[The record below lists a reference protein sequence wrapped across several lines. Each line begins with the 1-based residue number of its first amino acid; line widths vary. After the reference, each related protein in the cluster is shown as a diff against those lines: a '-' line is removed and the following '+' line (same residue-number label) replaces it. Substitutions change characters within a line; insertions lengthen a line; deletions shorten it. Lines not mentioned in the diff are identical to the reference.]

1 MVARLRSF
9 LDVRTGE
16 TMPLL
21 VTFVYMAI
29 AVGSFL
35 LAKPIRN
42 GLFLG
47 SYGSSKLVY
56 VYVLVPLVLSAVVPL
71 YTTLVERHGE
81 RLVATASQLLLAA
94 SVFGFWWML
103 TFRPAPWLSGAFYVW
118 VNCYGIIASV
128 QAWTFAS
135 AVFDTR
141 QARRL
146 FGLVGSGASFGAVL
160 GGLIASELV
169 GMLGTIN
176 LLLVLAGLI
185 TIGAVVV
192 NAGWHLRRADA
203 QPPQRSGARPGPGGR
218 GRVRLVDTLMTVAR
232 TPYLRN
238 IALLVSL
245 VAITTLWTQFLFQ
258 AGAERHFAGSA
269 DAMTRFFGRFN
280 SALGVAALAIQIVAT
295 GPALRRFGLGITILL
310 LPVLLTIGIA
320 AIAVTASL
328 WAVLMTSAFDQGLR
342 FSIDKATFEL
352 LYLPIGPA
360 TKTQV
365 KTTIDLVVNRLADG
379 VGAVLLG
386 VATTGFL
393 VLPGAGLGLRGVAIV
408 SLLLVAM
415 WILLALALRRGY
427 VVAIYDSIMQH
438 RLDAERAAGTVLD
451 RTATEALAA
460 RLRDGELVEVLYA
473 LEVFRMQH
481 RGVVHPAVRGLLGYS
496 APEVRSQAILVLGEA
511 GDRAS
516 APDIEPLLADR
527 DAGVR
532 AEALLFLARHG
543 DVDPLSRLSDVADF
557 PEYSVQASIV
567 AFLARESPWQNL
579 DAARLMLRQMITARD
594 GPDAMLT
601 KIEAARIL
609 SQLRRGFDE
618 ELHALLQDGNAE
630 VVRAALVAAG
640 QRGDGAFVPS
650 VLSKLEDGGLFED
663 AAQALGRMGD
673 AAVADLRYAL
683 EDTTS
688 PVTVRTGIPRILATI
703 GGTAAREA
711 LVENLLASDMAVR
724 AEVVAALGRLHAGD
738 PELAMDRRAVE
749 MVLTAEAVTHYRS
762 YQILASLQPTFDQS
776 DPVAQGLREAIG
788 QERDRIVG
796 LIAPL
801 LSAGDAS
808 SVADALRSPDA
819 GIRANALELADNVLS
834 PELRRLVLP
843 LVDAQVSAEERV
855 VLAGKV
861 VGATVKSQE
870 EAVAAMLS
878 SDNAWLKA
886 CGVYAAGALRLET
899 LRPLIGP
906 LVTAPDALLRETA
919 RATLQRLEAPAPTL
933 ESRRTAARAA
943 AGAAY
948 APITASEAFG
958 VG

>member
-1 MVARLRSF
+1 MIARLRSF
-9 LDVRTGE
+9 LDVRPGE
-16 TMPLL
+16 TVPLL

-81 RLVATASQLLLAA
+81 RLVVTASQLLLAA

-128 QAWTFAS
+128 QAWMFAS

-169 GMLGTIN
+169 GILGTIN

-185 TIGAVVV
+185 TTGALVV
-192 NAGWHLRRADA
+192 NAGWYLRRADA
-203 QPPQRSGARPGPGGR
+203 QAPQRSGAGSDGR
-218 GRVRLVDTLMTVAR
+218 RRVPLVDTLMTVVR

-238 IALLVSL
+238 IALLVSI
-245 VAITTLWTQFLFQ
+245 VALTTLWTQFLFQ

-280 SALGVAALAIQIVAT
+280 STLGVAALAIQIVAT
-295 GPALRRFGLGITILL
+295 GPALRRFGLGVTILL
-310 LPVLLTIGIA
+310 LPVLLTTGIA

-352 LYLPIGPA
+352 LYLPVGPA

-393 VLPGAGLGLRGVAIV
+393 VLPGAGLGVRGVAIV
-408 SLLLVAM
+408 SLLLMAM

-427 VVAIYDSIMQH
+427 VVAICDSITQH

-481 RGVVHPAVRGLLGYS
+481 RGVVHPAVRGLLGYP
-496 APEVRSQAILVLGEA
+496 AAEVRSQAILVLSEA
-511 GDRAS
+511 GDTPS
-516 APDIEPLLADR
+516 APDIEPLLADP

-579 DAARLMLRQMITARD
+579 DAARVMLRQMITAGD

-601 KIEAARIL
+601 KIEAARVL
-609 SQLRRGFDE
+609 SQLREGFDE

-630 VVRAALVAAG
+630 VVRASLVAAG
-640 QRGDGAFVPS
+640 QRGDGAFVPA

-663 AAQALGRMGD
+663 AAQALVRMGE
-673 AAVADLRYAL
+673 AAVPDLRYAL
-683 EDTTS
+683 EDTAS
-688 PVTVRTGIPRILATI
+688 PVTVRTAIPRILATI

-711 LVENLLASDMAVR
+711 LVENLLASDMALR
-724 AEVVAALGRLHAGD
+724 AEVVAALGRLHARD

-762 YQILASLQPTFDQS
+762 YQILASLQPTFDES
-776 DPVAQGLREAIG
+776 DPVVQGLNEAIG
-788 QERDRIVG
+788 QERHRIVG

-801 LSAGDAS
+801 LSVGDAS
-808 SVADALRSPDA
+808 SVAAALRSADA

-855 VLAGKV
+855 ALAGKV

-870 EAVAAMLS
+870 EAVVAMLS

-919 RATLQRLEAPAPTL
+919 RATLQRLEAPAPTV
-933 ESRRTAARAA
+933 ESRRIAARAA
-943 AGAAY
+943 AAY
-948 APITASEAFG
+948 SPVTASEAFG

>member
-9 LDVRTGE
+9 LDVRPGE

-21 VTFVYMAI
+21 VTCGYMAI

-81 RLVATASQLLLAA
+81 RLVVTASQLLLAA

-128 QAWTFAS
+128 QAWTLAS

-146 FGLVGSGASFGAVL
+146 FGLVGAGASFGAVL

-169 GMLGTIN
+169 GILGTIN

-185 TIGAVVV
+185 TAGALVV

-203 QPPQRSGARPGPGGR
+203 RAPQRSGAGAGPGGR
-218 GRVRLVDTLMTVAR
+218 RRVPLVDTLMTVVR

-245 VAITTLWTQFLFQ
+245 VAVTTLWTQFLFQ
-258 AGAERHFAGSA
+258 AGAELHFAGSA

-280 SALGVAALAIQIVAT
+280 SILGVAALAIQIVAT
-295 GPALRRFGLGITILL
+295 GPALRRFGLGVTILL
-310 LPVLLTIGIA
+310 LPVLLTTGIV
-320 AIAVTASL
+320 AIALTASL
-328 WAVLMTSAFDQGLR
+328 LAVLMTSAFDQGLR

-352 LYLPIGPA
+352 LYLPVDPA

-408 SLLLVAM
+408 SLLLVTM

-427 VVAIYDSIMQH
+427 VVAIYDSITQH
-438 RLDAERAAGTVLD
+438 RLDAERASGTVLD
-451 RTATEALAA
+451 RTATDALAA
-460 RLRDGELVEVLYA
+460 RLREGELVEVLYA
-473 LEVFRMQH
+473 LEVLRMQH
-481 RGVVHPAVRGLLGYS
+481 RGVVHPAVRGLLGYP
-496 APEVRSQAILVLGEA
+496 AAEVRSQAILVLGEA
-511 GDRAS
+511 GDTAS
-516 APDIEPLLADR
+516 APDIEPLLADP
-527 DAGVR
+527 DAVVR

-543 DVDPLSRLSDVADF
+543 DVDPMSRLSDVADF

-579 DAARLMLRQMITARD
+579 DAARVMLMQMITDDDR
-594 GPDAMLT
+594 PDAMLT

-609 SQLRRGFDE
+609 SQLREGFDE
-618 ELHALLQDGNAE
+618 ELHRLLQDGNAE

-640 QRGDGAFVPS
+640 QRGDGFAPA

-663 AAQALGRMGD
+663 AAQALVRMGE
-673 AAVADLRYAL
+673 AAVPDLRYAL
-683 EDTTS
+683 EDTDS
-688 PVTVRTGIPRILATI
+688 PVTVRAGIPRILATI

-711 LVENLLASDMAVR
+711 LVENLLTSDMAVR
-724 AEVVAALGRLHAGD
+724 DEVVAALGRLHARD

-762 YQILASLQPTFDQS
+762 YQILASLQPTFNQS
-776 DPVAQGLREAIG
+776 DPVVQGLHEAIG
-788 QERDRIVG
+788 QERRRIVG

-801 LSAGDAS
+801 LSVGDAS
-808 SVADALRSPDA
+808 SVAAALRSADA
-819 GIRANALELADNVLS
+819 GIRANALELADNILS

-843 LVDAQVSAEERV
+843 LVDGHVSAEERV
-855 VLAGKV
+855 ALAGNV
-861 VGATVKSQE
+861 VGAAVNSQE
-870 EAVAAMLS
+870 EAVVAMLS
-878 SDNAWLKA
+878 SDNLWLKA

-919 RATLQRLEAPAPTL
+919 RATLHRFEAPSPTL
-933 ESRRTAARAA
+933 ESRRIAARAA
-943 AGAAY
+943 AAY
-948 APITASEAFG
+948 PPITASEAFG